1 MSGPEEVF
9 HRGERAVQDRAG
21 VGERMAVAG
30 RHAIR
35 DHMVEQHR
43 EFFAQLP
50 FIVVG
55 SVDDSGQPWASVL
68 SGAPGLVTAA
78 SPQVLTVRALPLPG
92 DPLVLAPGRPVGL
105 LGIEPHTRRR
115 NRLNG
120 VVQRVDSAGFSVRVQ
135 QSFGNCPKYIV
146 PRKVVSLP
154 RAGGEV
160 VRSSRLDDVAVRML
174 RSADTFFIASAYPA
188 GEGEAKEGV
197 ALPLSH
203 GVDVSHRGGE
213 SGFISVEDGVLRVPD
228 YVGNNYFN
236 TLGNLAVNPQAGLLV
251 IDWGS
256 GDLLFVAV
264 KVEIVWEG
272 EEVERVKGAR
282 RVMVMRVVGLV
293 RMAGAIGLR
302 WGEVEV
308 SPFAARVDS

>member
-160 VRSSRLDDVAVRML
+160 VRSSRLDEAAARML

-188 GEGEAKEGV
+188 GEGESR
-197 ALPLSH
+197 SH

-213 SGFISVEDGVLRVPD
+213 PGFIAVEDGVLRVPD

-236 TLGNLAVNPQAGLLV
+236 TLGNLAVNPKSGLLV
-251 IDWGS
+251 IDWES

-264 KVEIVWEG
+264 RVEIVWEG
-272 EEVERVKGAR
+272 AEVARVKGAR
-282 RVMVMRVVGLV
+282 RVMVIGVVGTIRLIE
-293 RMAGAIGLR
+293 ALALR
-302 WGEVEV
+302 WDGQSV
-308 SPFAARVDS
+308 SPFSATL